1 MLQRQMNSLQYSDY
15 ITQIETWPDGVKY
28 ELISGETFLM
38 TGGSPDH
45 DLIKGNVYSLMKK
58 HFPECY
64 ITTGDA
70 NLRAE
75 CINEEN
81 GYFPDCM
88 IVCSKEGKKDKYY
101 DMPVV
106 IIEVVSPGSQYLD
119 KAKKKTDY
127 MQLPTL
133 ELYLMVEA
141 FKKEIIGIIRTGMNH
156 WTEIEIRED
165 QAINIKSA
173 SINIIVDDLYHQ
185 TNL

>member
-1 MLQRQMNSLQYSDY
+1 MLQRQIDYVQYSDY

-58 HFPECY
+58 YFPECY

-133 ELYLMVEA
+133 ELYLMVES
-141 FKKEIIGIIRTGMNH
+141 FKKEIKGIIRTGMNN

-165 QAINIKSA
+165 QAINIKST
-173 SINIIVDDLYHQ
+173 SIDIIIDDLYHQ